1 MKSLLTV
8 AVFAISAIASSPH
21 ARGQE
26 AFPSKPITIIVPFGP
41 GSGSDIAARLVG
53 QKLTDTLRQPVLIE
67 YKQGAIGSI
76 AAEYVARSKPDGY
89 SILLGTNSTHGANP
103 GLIKNLRYDPIKDFI
118 PLNRIVINTSIVVTG
133 RETPYKTM
141 QELLAYGKTHDLTL
155 GTGNASGV
163 VQGETLARQ
172 VGWKN
177 ITRIPFKGNAPALT
191 EVLAGRVDFMF
202 SDIPAASPLLASG
215 LLRALAVTSKTRS
228 KVMPNLPTMEE
239 LGVKDYDLSGWI
251 AFFAP
256 ANTPRPVVERLNIE
270 LTKVLQMPD
279 VVAKFVDLGGETGPM
294 TLPEIAKWV
303 QGEVTTWTR
312 LVKEAG
318 IQPE

>member
-1 MKSLLTV
+1 MKRLLTV

-26 AFPSKPITIIVPFGP
+26 AFPSKPITIVVPFGP

-89 SILLGTNSTHGANP
+89 TILLGTNSTHGANP

-279 VVAKFVDLGGETGPM
+279 VVAKFVELGGETGPM

>member
-1 MKSLLTV
+1 M
-8 AVFAISAIASSPH
+8 
-21 ARGQE
+21 
-26 AFPSKPITIIVPFGP
+26 
-41 GSGSDIAARLVG
+41 
-53 QKLTDTLRQPVLIE
+53 
-67 YKQGAIGSI
+67 
-76 AAEYVARSKPDGY
+76 ARSKPDGY
-89 SILLGTNSTHGANP
+89 TILLGTNSTHGANP
-103 GLIKNLRYDPIKDFI
+103 GLIKNFRYDPIKDFI

>member
-1 MKSLLTV
+1 MKRLLTV

-26 AFPSKPITIIVPFGP
+26 AFPSKPITIVVPFGP